1 MSVLEAMI
9 SKLKNKIATMKLAY
23 AYKAW
28 AIWLIVFVWSTAT
41 FRDDF
46 WLMSAQ
52 GVLGAVGAYYGARA
66 LIRGPLRILG
76 GVFLLLNG
84 LVVGDFVARL
94 LLKMTEG

>member
-1 MSVLEAMI
+1 MI
-9 SKLKNKIATMKLAY
+9 SKLKTKIASMRLAD

-28 AIWLIVFVWSTAT
+28 AIWLIAFVWATAT

-46 WLMSAQ
+46 WPMSAQ
-52 GVLGAVGAYYGARA
+52 ALLGAVGAYYGARA

-84 LVVGDFVARL
+84 LIVGDFVARL
-94 LLKMTEG
+94 LLKLTMG

>member
-1 MSVLEAMI
+1 MI
-9 SKLKNKIATMKLAY
+9 SKLKMKIAAMRLAD

-28 AIWLIVFVWSTAT
+28 AVWLIVLVWATAT
-41 FRDDF
+41 FRDHF

-52 GVLGAVGAYYGARA
+52 ALLGTVGVYYGARA

-84 LVVGDFVARL
+84 LVVGAFVTRL
-94 LLKMTEG
+94 LLKMTAS